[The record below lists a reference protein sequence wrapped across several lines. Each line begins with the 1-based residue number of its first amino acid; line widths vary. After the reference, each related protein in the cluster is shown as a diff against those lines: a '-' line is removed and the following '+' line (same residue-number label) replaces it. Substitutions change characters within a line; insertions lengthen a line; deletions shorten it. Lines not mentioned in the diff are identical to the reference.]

1 LAAKVKAVFIR
12 LRFFLI
18 AVFFLCL
25 KTYVLYKLGFQ
36 IQTDNLLQEVLL
48 LMNPISS
55 AVLLI
60 GISFL
65 FSGRTRNLLVVILS
79 FVGTCILYFNL
90 LYFRFFNDFLTWPVL
105 FQTSN
110 VQDVQGSISE
120 LVRWGDLILLIDIL
134 VLLFILIKKEVPL
147 QLRGKREPV
156 LLLGV
161 TALLFTLN
169 ISVAQLERPQ
179 LLTRAFDREMLVKN
193 IGIMNY
199 HLYDIYVQSHSKAQR
214 VFAESTDID
223 EVVRYRNENYKEP
236 NTEMFGIAEGKNV
249 IVLSLESLQ
258 SFVVNETID
267 GEEITPFLN
276 QLIEES
282 YYFDQFYHQTAQGKT
297 SDSEFLVANSL
308 FGRESGSVFFTHA
321 GNEYNSLP
329 EIVSGEGYY
338 TTVMHANNKSFW
350 NRDMMY
356 LQFGYDK
363 FYDITS
369 YIVNEENSVGW
380 GLKDLD
386 FFEQSIDLLKTQPKP
401 YYTKLIT
408 LTNHFP
414 FELGEDDK
422 LINEFNSNSGTLNR
436 YFPTVRYMDY
446 AVEHFFERVKEEG
459 IYEDSIFI
467 LYGDHYGISE
477 YHHKA
482 MSLFLGKE
490 KLTPFD
496 HVQLQRVPML
506 IHIPG
511 HEPQVS
517 HTVSGQIDIK
527 PTIMHLLGI
536 DSIADVQFGSDL
548 FSEERQSFTVLRDRS
563 FITDEVVYTKG
574 LCYDKSS
581 ELETQIENCEPYF
594 EKVKLDLDFSD
605 KVIYGDLLRFYQ

>member
-1 LAAKVKAVFIR
+1 MR
-12 LRFFLI
+12 SRFFLI
-18 AVFFLCL
+18 AVFFLCV
-25 KTYVLYKLGFQ
+25 KTYVLYKFGFR
-36 IQTDNLLQEVLL
+36 IQSENPLQEVLL

-60 GISFL
+60 GLSLF
-65 FSGRTRNLLVVILS
+65 FSGKVRNIMVVVLS
-79 FVGTCILYFNL
+79 TVGTCILYFNL

-110 VQDVQGSISE
+110 AQDIQGSIVE
-120 LVRWGDLILLIDIL
+120 LVRWADLILLIDIL
-134 VLLFILIKKEVPL
+134 VLLYILFKKAVPL
-147 QLRGKREPV
+147 HLRSNREV
-156 LLLGV
+156 VAMLAI
-161 TALLFTLN
+161 TALLFSLN
-169 ISVAQLERPQ
+169 VSVAQLERPQ

-199 HLYDIYVQSHSKAQR
+199 HVYDIYVQSHSKAQR
-214 VFAESTDID
+214 VFAESSDID
-223 EVVRYRNENYKEP
+223 EVIRYRNENYKEP
-236 NTEMFGIAEGKNV
+236 DADMFGIAEGKNV
-249 IVLSLESLQ
+249 ILISMESIQ
-258 SFVVNETID
+258 SFVLNETID

-276 QLIEES
+276 QLKEDS
-282 YYFDQFYHQTAQGKT
+282 YYFDEFYHQTAQGKT

-329 EIVSGEGYY
+329 EIVNEQGYY
-338 TTVMHANNKSFW
+338 STVMHANNKSFW

-363 FYDITS
+363 FFDIAS
-369 YIVNEENSVGW
+369 YTVNEENSIGW
-380 GLKDLD
+380 GLKDVD
-386 FFEQSIDLLKTQPKP
+386 FFEQSIDLLKSQPEP

-414 FELGEDDK
+414 FELGEEDK
-422 LINEFNSNSGTLNR
+422 MINEFDSNSGTLNR

-446 AVEHFFERVKEEG
+446 ALEQFFERAKEEG
-459 IYEDSIFI
+459 IYDESIFI

-477 YHHKA
+477 YHHRA

-496 HVQLQRVPML
+496 HVQLQKVPML

-511 HEPQVS
+511 HEPKVS
-517 HTVSGQIDIK
+517 HSISGQIDVK

-536 DSIADVQFGSDL
+536 DTREDIQFGTDL
-548 FSEERQSFTVLRDRS
+548 FSKERPSFAVLRDGS
-563 FITDEVVYTKG
+563 FITDEFVYTKG
-574 LCYDKSS
+574 SCYEKAS
-581 ELETQIENCEPYF
+581 EQETQLEKCEPFF
-594 EKVKLDLDFSD
+594 EKAKLDLGLSD
-605 KVIYGDLLRFYQ
+605 KVIYGDLMRFYQ